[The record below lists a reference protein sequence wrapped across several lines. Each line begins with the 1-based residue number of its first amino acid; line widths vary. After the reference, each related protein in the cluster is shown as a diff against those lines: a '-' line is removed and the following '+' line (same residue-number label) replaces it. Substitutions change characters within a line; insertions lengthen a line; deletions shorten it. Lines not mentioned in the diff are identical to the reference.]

1 MSQLDQQTFLQRC
14 AEIKLLILDVDGV
27 MTDGSL
33 IMDNDGEEYKAFNSK
48 DGHGIRMLQEC
59 GVEAAILTGR
69 KSKLVQHRSND
80 LDIKYV
86 MQGYRDKRPAYA
98 DLKQQTGYSDHEIA
112 YIGDD
117 VIDLPVMSQVGLAIA
132 VKDAHHFVIKN
143 AHWVTQANGGR
154 GAVREI
160 CEQIIDS
167 RGLLENKLAS
177 YLS

>member
-1 MSQLDQQTFLQRC
+1 MSKLSDQEYQRRC
-14 AEIKLLILDVDGV
+14 AQIKLLILDVDGV

-33 IMDNDGEEYKAFNSK
+33 YMDNQGEEFKAFNSK

-69 KSKLVQHRSND
+69 KSKLVEHRSKD
-80 LDIKYV
+80 LNIKYV
-86 MQGYRDKRPAYA
+86 LQGYRDKRPAYTE
-98 DLKQQTGYSDHEIA
+98 LKNAVQLKDEQIA

-117 VIDLPVMSQVGLAIA
+117 VIDLPVMSQVGLAVA
-132 VKDAHHFVIKN
+132 VSDAHPFVIEH
-143 AHWVTQANGGR
+143 AHWVSNTVGGR

-167 RGLLENKLAS
+167 RGLLQKKLER
-177 YLS
+177 YLT